1 VRISPWFCRPSYRIH
16 IKRPVHPLALLTL
29 RTVLCDKKGVKK
41 LRKFTA
47 IIEKEGRWFIAQCPE
62 LDIASQGKSVKEAQ
76 QNLRE
81 AVELFFRHAS
91 PSEIADR
98 LKSEVIVTQMVV
110 SVG

>member
-1 VRISPWFCRPSYRIH
+1 M
-16 IKRPVHPLALLTL
+16 
-29 RTVLCDKKGVKK
+29 VLCDKKGVKK
-41 LRKFTA
+41 VRKFTA

-91 PSEIADR
+91 PSEIANR

-110 SVG
+110 SPPGSGHIKPEKGFHRDLQGHG

>member
-1 VRISPWFCRPSYRIH
+1 LGDPS
-16 IKRPVHPLALLTL
+16 ASLTL
-29 RTVLCDKKGVKK
+29 GTVLCDKKGVEK

-47 IIEKEGRWFIAQCPE
+47 IIEKEGRWFIAHCPE
-62 LDIASQGKSVKEAQ
+62 LDIASQGKSVDEARK
-76 QNLRE
+76 NLRE

-98 LKSEVIVTQMVV
+98 LKSKVVVSQMVV